1 VTRRRHAQADELWR
15 RLTGYMFDLRD
26 QWRRELS
33 ESTGL
38 SFGKLRVLRR
48 LYDRPGTLRELAEA
62 VGVDAPATTVLVNDL
77 EARGLVVRA
86 PHPTNRRAKIASLT
100 PAGRELVAQ
109 ALGAKE
115 RPPQA
120 FLGTSASDLAALH
133 RILDALAASR
143 PRREKK
149 SS

>member
-1 VTRRRHAQADELWR
+1 MTRRRDTHAAELWR
-15 RLTGYMFDLRD
+15 RLMGYMFELRD

-48 LYDRPGTLRELAEA
+48 LYGGSAPATLRELAEA

-86 PHPTNRRAKIASLT
+86 PHPTNRRAKLVSLT
-100 PAGRELVAQ
+100 PAGRDVMAN

-120 FLGTSASDLAALH
+120 FVGTAASDLAALE
-133 RILDALAASR
+133 RILDALTPPTPKR
-143 PRREKK
+143 
-149 SS
+149 